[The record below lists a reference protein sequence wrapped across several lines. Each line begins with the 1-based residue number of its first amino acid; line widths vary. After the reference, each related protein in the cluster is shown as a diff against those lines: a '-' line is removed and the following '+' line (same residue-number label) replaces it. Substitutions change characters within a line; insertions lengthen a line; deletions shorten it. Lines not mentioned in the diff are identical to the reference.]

1 LSASAATFTT
11 QENLMASSKA
21 VKPSDKPTEEKKKE
35 PAAPVRNGSSG
46 SRGRPERPIAD
57 VDRKVRGG
65 DA

>member
-1 LSASAATFTT
+1 
-11 QENLMASSKA
+11 MASSKA
-21 VKPSDKPTEEKKKE
+21 AKPSDKPTEVKKKKE

-46 SRGRPERPIAD
+46 SSGRPERPIAD